1 MQISLLL
8 RESAIR
14 FNRAADLVCV
24 EWSLAIASSG
34 ISSPCDRLEFNSLVK
49 IKMAANG
56 SEPLTALHT
65 ITRDN
70 HVHTKLTA

>member
-14 FNRAADLVCV
+14 FNRAADLVCA
-24 EWSLAIASSG
+24 EYAIASSG